1 MLINLRVIFGHGDA
15 LKVAAVMIV
24 MALTGK
30 WIACWLTQKIYRM
43 SVLERNMMYGLS
55 NAQAAATLAAVL
67 VGYNIILPS
76 GERLLN
82 DDVLNGTVLLILV
95 TCVVS
100 SLITERRPRS
110 WPWMIRKR
118 EKSLRRKLKRFW
130 YLLPIQTPLKT

>member
-1 MLINLRVIFGHGDA
+1 
-15 LKVAAVMIV
+15 

-30 WIACWLTQKIYRM
+30 WIACWLTQKIYKM
-43 SVLERNMMYGLS
+43 SVLERNLMYGLS

-67 VGYNIILPS
+67 VGYNIILPT

-100 SLITERRPRS
+100 SLITERTA
-110 WPWMIRKR
+110 RKMAMDDSQPENASYPNVVILGGNLKFDKFVHP
-118 EKSLRRKLKRFW
+118 EKAQLS
-130 YLLPIQTPLKT
+130 ISIT